1 MCDRCGIDV
10 GCLARM
16 MLSPFFRY
24 RGVFSNTSALH
35 DMSLYIS
42 EYVIEVVVNKTTSTH
57 RWIQRGCHH
66 STHTDATLTSHR
78 CGHCGMVSNR
88 AVHIADIDVHAR
100 RCSATLSTSTWTSM
114 CTRAVVQPRRP
125 HRCSHA
131 PLFSS
136 AAIDVYALCCSATS
150 STSPASPSTSMC
162 EAAAYG
168 FSHFFFLNVHCF
180 ARKV

>member
-66 STHTDATLTSHR
+66 TTHTDATLTSHR

-88 AVHIADIDVHAR
+88 AVHIDVCIDVPVRRWSATLYTSMARARIDADIDVHAR

-131 PLFSS
+131 PLFSN
-136 AAIDVYALCCSATS
+136 AAHIDVYALSLI
-150 STSPASPSTSMC
+150 
-162 EAAAYG
+162 
-168 FSHFFFLNVHCF
+168 HI
-180 ARKV
+180 